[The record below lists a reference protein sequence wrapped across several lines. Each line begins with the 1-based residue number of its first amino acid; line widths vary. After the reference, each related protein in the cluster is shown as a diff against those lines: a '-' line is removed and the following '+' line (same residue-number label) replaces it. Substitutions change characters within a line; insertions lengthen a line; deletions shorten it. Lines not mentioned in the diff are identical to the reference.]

1 MSLLIDDEDTVAAIR
16 RLAGETGRSEADVV
30 RMAVEAEAQ
39 RAEEAARRHRAI
51 RSLQDEVG
59 AGPRRAWRRTRRSST
74 ISAAASDVP

>member
-30 RMAVEAEAQ
+30 RMAVEAESQ

-51 RSLQDEVG
+51 RSLQDEV
-59 AGPRRAWRRTRRSST
+59 RSWAPT
-74 ISAAASDVP
+74 GMAADKAFFDDLGGGL